1 MSEYKKEVATSV
13 AVAFLL
19 AAGLGAVAF
28 YLPAPESGYNG
39 TTTIA
44 SRTLP
49 CESPGVHCS
58 SFTLSNASLTS
69 NGNESTIQFVFTNTG
84 NELIANETVYLFS
97 GSHPLNETLPTTYI
111 FERSITVRLGPGERS
126 QVLIDVLG
134 ISRQIVLG
142 ATYTIV
148 VNTGESPLGPHD
160 LGIDRA
166 VIVIAT

>member
-1 MSEYKKEVATSV
+1 MSEYKKEVAASV

-19 AAGLGAVAF
+19 AAGLGAMALNF
-28 YLPAPESGYNG
+28 FPGPGSGYSG

-49 CESPGVHCS
+49 CGSPGVYCG
-58 SFTLSNASLTS
+58 SFTLSNASLTL
-69 NGNESTIQFVFTNTG
+69 NGNETTSQFVLTNTG

-126 QVLIDVLG
+126 QVLIDASG
-134 ISRQIVLG
+134 ISRQIVPG

-148 VNTGESPLGPHD
+148 VYTRD
-160 LGIDRA
+160 FGIDRA